1 MNERTAKQFKFSR
14 ALSGWWWL
22 IDRDLLRVLPILVGW
37 LVVGVSLYIVDG
49 ALGLTP
55 TISWLSTTT
64 IVEPFFMGVLYA
76 VALRDDH
83 VSLGVATGTALN
95 RFVSLFILY
104 ILSLLGTVAGLLL
117 LVLPGLALVVLWTV
131 AFPILIAEQTSPI
144 EALSRSFRAVKSSF
158 WPVCGVV
165 VIYLIGIIAFGIA
178 MAFFTPMEFTS
189 PSLTFLI
196 LESGST
202 VVLGFLGVCLNT
214 AIYRELGFSGRHD
227 LSVFD

>member
-1 MNERTAKQFKFSR
+1 MNESTAKQFQFSR
-14 ALSGWWWL
+14 AWSGWWWL
-22 IDRDLLRVLPILVGW
+22 IDRDLFRVLPILILW
-37 LVVGVSLYIVDG
+37 TVVEVSLYIFDG

-76 VALRDDH
+76 VALRDDP
-83 VSLGVATGTALN
+83 VPLSVAAGASLN
-95 RFVSLFILY
+95 RFVSLFVLY
-104 ILSLLGTVAGLLL
+104 VLSLLGTVVGLVLL
-117 LVLPGLALVVLWTV
+117 ILPGLALLVLWSV
-131 AFPILIAEQTSPI
+131 AYPILMAEQTGPI

-165 VIYLIGIIAFGIA
+165 AIYLIGIIAFGIA
-178 MAFFTPMEFTS
+178 TAFFTPTEFTS
-189 PSLTFLI
+189 PSLTFLF

-202 VVLGFLGVCLNT
+202 VVFGFLGIYLNT
-214 AIYRELGFSGRHD
+214 AIYRELGFSGQHD